1 MRATIAILILAAVGI
16 AVAQGPYPIPALER
30 FPDRPYIP
38 PPTPEE
44 VAFGEA
50 QAASNEIAETE
61 FVLAASNVLT
71 SIEVAWPTTWQEK
84 RKAAETLTLHAK
96 AIKKIKADAALPST
110 ASSNA
115 VTVYRHATNTVD
127 KEEHDK

>member
-1 MRATIAILILAAVGI
+1 MKALTVILTLAAVGL
-16 AVAQGPYPIPALER
+16 AVAQGPYPIPSLER

-50 QAASNEIAETE
+50 QAASNEIAEVE
-61 FVLAASNVLT
+61 FQLAASNVLT
-71 SIEVAWPTTWQEK
+71 AIEGTWPTTWQEK
-84 RKAAETLTLHAK
+84 RQAADRLNIHAE
-96 AIKKIKADAALPST
+96 AVKKIKAAASLPEQ

-115 VTVYRHATNTVD
+115 VSVYRQATNEVTRED
-127 KEEHDK
+127 RK